1 MYKIIKN
8 ILSSDECEF
17 IFSEFE
23 KKEKEKDHQV
33 KESDILFKWEISDKF
48 CEKLKK
54 NVEEFYSTEL
64 NSVRGY
70 TRKSFKG
77 QRLIKHKDFT
87 ELVMSILIKQSDMNV
102 NPLYLYIDG
111 EKIEIILEHGDGVI
125 FEGSKILHERDV
137 LLSDWMLGMY
147 LGYERVKKLKLM

>member
-23 KKEKEKDHQV
+23 KIKKEKDHQV
-33 KESDILFKWEISDKF
+33 KESDILFTWKISDEF
-48 CEKLKK
+48 CKKLKK
-54 NVEEFYSTEL
+54 HVEEFYSIEL
-64 NSVRGY
+64 NTVRGY
-70 TRKSFKG
+70 TRKSFKE

-87 ELVMSILIKQSDMNV
+87 ELVMSILIKQSDTNV

-111 EKIEIILEHGDGVI
+111 EKIKIVLEHGDGVI
-125 FEGSKILHERDV
+125 FEGSKIFHEREA
-137 LLSDWMLGMY
+137 LISDWMLGMY